1 MQQMT
6 ELDRL
11 MQEKIQVQLLEIQML
26 KQQLSQ
32 QQHIEQKLNV
42 TLKLQQDYQEKL
54 KKLNEELNT
63 ELSNKNNLIQYYQQ
77 TLSQDRLVPD
87 WNDLI
92 HELKPVFQVQLQ
104 NYLASSEMIDQ
115 IRKEVQKEIGPYLSS
130 LQRIDLIDFSEL
142 MNYGEN
148 YIKELQEMSRIVRG
162 DVIRMLGEAKSGH
175 PGGSLSC
182 VDILTTL
189 YFAEMDNNPQEKP
202 VDRDRCILSKGHAAP
217 AL

>member
-148 YIKELQEMSRIVRG
+148 YIKELQEKLKLLDSIMTVLEDYVAI
-162 DVIRMLGEAKSGH
+162 IRK
-175 PGGSLSC
+175 
-182 VDILTTL
+182 
-189 YFAEMDNNPQEKP
+189 
-202 VDRDRCILSKGHAAP
+202 
-217 AL
+217 